1 MATNMQELSLERR
14 DDCLRAKAVNCAD
27 CFARRAPR
35 HSRCGEN
42 ATAWGATVS
51 HGKPL
56 TPGVPWVCI
65 MRAPTSSLAGQSRRD
80 RNVSEVKLPDNVSL
94 ALARFADVLCMYDI
108 EVFSAQLKGL
118 LAGPASR
125 LDERT
130 IMFRLAEHAV
140 HVSAVEMLEA
150 RDRKADADN
159 LRSLAPI
166 VDQATA
172 RAARLATDT
181 IEGKP
186 VGHARGA
193 ALFAACDANDEGAPA
208 RAAEHAA
215 YAVAERASC
224 YADPEAA
231 RKVYDEA
238 VDLLAALR
246 TGPPV
251 A

>member
-1 MATNMQELSLERR
+1 MATMSE
-14 DDCLRAKAVNCAD
+14 AK
-27 CFARRAPR
+27 
-35 HSRCGEN
+35 
-42 ATAWGATVS
+42 
-51 HGKPL
+51 L
-56 TPGVPWVCI
+56 PG
-65 MRAPTSSLAGQSRRD
+65 
-80 RNVSEVKLPDNVSL
+80 NVST
-94 ALARFADVLCMYDI
+94 ALARFADVLCMYNID
-108 EVFSAQLKGL
+108 VFSPQLKDL
-118 LAGPASR
+118 LTGPASR

-150 RDRKADADN
+150 RDRKADADR

-166 VDQATA
+166 TDQATA
-172 RAARLATDT
+172 RAARVATDT

-186 VGHARGA
+186 VGHAHSA

-208 RAAEHAA
+208 RTAEHAA
-215 YAVAERASC
+215 YAVAATACC
-224 YADPEAA
+224 YADAEAA

-246 TGPPV
+246 TGPRV

>member
-1 MATNMQELSLERR
+1 M
-14 DDCLRAKAVNCAD
+14 
-27 CFARRAPR
+27 
-35 HSRCGEN
+35 
-42 ATAWGATVS
+42 
-51 HGKPL
+51 
-56 TPGVPWVCI
+56 
-65 MRAPTSSLAGQSRRD
+65 
-80 RNVSEVKLPDNVSL
+80 SEAKLPDNVSP

-118 LAGPASR
+118 LAGPPSR

-140 HVSAVEMLEA
+140 RVSAVEALEA
-150 RDRKADADN
+150 CDRKADADS

-166 VDQATA
+166 TDQATA
-172 RAARLATDT
+172 RAARLATDI

-186 VGHARGA
+186 VAHARGA

-208 RAAEHAA
+208 RTAEHAA
-215 YAVAERASC
+215 YAVAETAGC
-224 YADPEAA
+224 YADPGAA
-231 RKVYDEA
+231 RKVYDQA
-238 VDLLAALR
+238 VDLLTVLR